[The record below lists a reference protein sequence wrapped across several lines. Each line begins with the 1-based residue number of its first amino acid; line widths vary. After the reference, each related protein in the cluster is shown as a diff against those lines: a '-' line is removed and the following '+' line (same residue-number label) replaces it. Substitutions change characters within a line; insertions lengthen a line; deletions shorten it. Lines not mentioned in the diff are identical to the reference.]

1 MRLINTIAE
10 LVILAAFVA
19 AVFVW
24 VGVATGRL

>member
-10 LVILAAFVA
+10 LVVLAAFIA

-24 VGVATGRL
+24 AGVATGRI